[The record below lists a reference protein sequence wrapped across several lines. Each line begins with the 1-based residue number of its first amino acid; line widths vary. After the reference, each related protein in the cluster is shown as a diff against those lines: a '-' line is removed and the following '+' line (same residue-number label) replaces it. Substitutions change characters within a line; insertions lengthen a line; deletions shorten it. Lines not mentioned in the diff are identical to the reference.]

1 MSTRPVTAR
10 SARRHAF
17 RTPLCDRLGIDVP
30 IFSFAHS
37 LEVTAAVSRA
47 GGFGVYGA
55 THDEPA
61 QILEHARALKEMCE
75 GRPFGLD
82 ILLPTVN
89 VEKDDHAAAQAEI
102 PDQHKQFVEHLR
114 NKYQVPPA
122 TTGHLF
128 INHVRSQELF
138 AAQADAVIAS
148 GADMFA
154 MAVGTPADIVARS
167 RAAGQVTL
175 SLIGS
180 PRHAVRTRATGVDL
194 IVAQG
199 YDAGAHTGTVGT
211 LSLVPQVV
219 DLVGD
224 VPVIAAGG
232 IATGRQI
239 AAALAMGAQ
248 GVWTGTVW
256 LGTREHAVDPI
267 IARQLIN
274 AESEDTVIS
283 RSWSG
288 KTLRMVRGAW
298 SDEWEAPGAP
308 RALKMPYQQVLV
320 GEIVAAVKEHRVEP
334 LMWTPA
340 GQSVAYVR
348 QITSVEEVMQRLI
361 DETDEALGRLAAL
374 GRSGGAA

>member
-1 MSTRPVTAR
+1 MPATPS
-10 SARRHAF
+10 RRISF
-17 RTPLCDRLGIDVP
+17 RTPLCDRLGIDLP
-30 IFSFAHS
+30 IFSFSHS

-47 GGFGVYGA
+47 GGYGVFGA

-61 QILEHARALKEMCE
+61 AILAHAQALREMCE
-75 GRPFGLD
+75 GKPFGLD
-82 ILLPTVN
+82 ILLPTLN

-102 PDQHKQFVEHLR
+102 PAEHKRFIEHLR
-114 NKYQVPPA
+114 EKYKVPPA
-122 TTGHLF
+122 TQGHLLV
-128 INHVRSQELF
+128 NHVRSQELF
-138 AAQADAVIAS
+138 AAQADAVIGS
-148 GADMFA
+148 GANMFA
-154 MAVGTPADIVARS
+154 MAVGTPADVVARAK
-167 RAAGQVTL
+167 AAGQVTL

-180 PRHAVRTRATGVDL
+180 PRHAQRTRETGVDL

-211 LSLVPQVV
+211 LSLVPQIV

-248 GVWTGTVW
+248 GVWTGTMW
-256 LGTREHAVDPI
+256 LGAREHAVDPI
-267 IARQLIN
+267 LTRQLIN
-274 AESEDTVIS
+274 AQSEDTVIS

-298 SDEWEAPGAP
+298 SDEWAAPDAP
-308 RALKMPYQQVLV
+308 KALKMPFQQVLV
-320 GEIVAAVKEHRVEP
+320 GEIVAAVNEHRVEP

-340 GQSVAYVR
+340 GQSVAYLR
-348 QITSVEEVMQRLI
+348 EIESVNDIIRRLI
-361 DETDEALGRLAAL
+361 DETEESLGRLAAL
-374 GRSGGAA
+374 GK

>member
-1 MSTRPVTAR
+1 MTSVK
-10 SARRHAF
+10 RRCAF
-17 RTPLCDRLGIDVP
+17 RTPLCDRLGIEIP
-30 IFSFAHS
+30 IFSFSHS

-47 GGFGVYGA
+47 GGYGVFGA
-55 THDEPA
+55 THDEPDA
-61 QILEHARALKEMCE
+61 ILENARKLKDMCE

-89 VEKDDHAAAQAEI
+89 VEKDDHAAAMAEI
-102 PDQHKQFVEHLR
+102 PDGHKAFVNKLR
-114 NKYQVPPA
+114 DKYQVPAA
-122 TTGHLF
+122 TQGHLF
-128 INHVRSQELF
+128 VNHVRSQELF

-148 GADMFA
+148 GANMFA
-154 MAVGTPADIVARS
+154 MAVGTPADVVARAK
-167 RAAGQVTL
+167 AAGQVTL

-180 PRHAVRTRATGVDL
+180 PRHAARTCATGVDL

-248 GVWTGTVW
+248 GVWTGTMW
-256 LGTREHAVDPI
+256 LGTAEHAVDPI
-267 IARQLIN
+267 IAKQLIN
-274 AESEDTVIS
+274 AGSEDTVIS

-298 SDEWEAPGAP
+298 SDEWAAPDAP
-308 RALKMPYQQVLV
+308 KALKMPYQQVLV
-320 GEIVAAVKEHRVEP
+320 GEIVAAIKEHRVEP

-340 GQSVAYVR
+340 GQSVAYLR
-348 QITSVEEVMQRLI
+348 EITSVDEIMRRLI
-361 DETDEALGRLAAL
+361 NETEVALGRLAAL
-374 GRSGGAA
+374 GQPGEGR

>member
-1 MSTRPVTAR
+1 MAAAS
-10 SARRHAF
+10 RRRISF
-17 RTPLCDRLGIDVP
+17 RTPLCDRLGIEVP

-47 GGFGVYGA
+47 GGYGVFGA

-61 QILEHARALKEMCE
+61 QILEHAKALREMCE
-75 GRPFGLD
+75 GRPFGID
-82 ILLPTVN
+82 ILLPSVN
-89 VEKDDHAAAQAEI
+89 VERDDHAAAQAEI
-102 PDQHKQFVEHLR
+102 PPGHRAFIDQLRHKYR
-114 NKYQVPPA
+114 VPAA
-122 TTGHLF
+122 TKGHLF
-128 INHVRSQELF
+128 VNHVRSQELF

-148 GADMFA
+148 GANMFA
-154 MAVGTPADIVARS
+154 MAVGTPADVVARA

-180 PRHAVRTRATGVDL
+180 PRHAARTLATGVDL
-194 IVAQG
+194 LVAQG

-219 DLVGD
+219 DAAGD

-256 LGTREHAVDPI
+256 LGAEEHAMDPI
-267 IARQLIN
+267 LTKQLIN
-274 AESEDTVIS
+274 AGSEDTVIS

-298 SDEWEAPGAP
+298 SDEWAAPEAPKP
-308 RALKMPYQQVLV
+308 LRMPYQQVLV
-320 GEIVAAVKEHRVEP
+320 GEIVAAVNEHRIEP

-340 GQSVAYVR
+340 GQSVAYVNEVR
-348 QITSVEEVMQRLI
+348 RVEQIMERLI
-361 DETDEALGRLAAL
+361 DETEQSLGRLAAL
-374 GRSGGAA
+374 KR